1 MNRKSISAATFAA
14 VYMPIV
20 TLLGSIG
27 ASIVLWKGGS
37 NLMVGTLTYGTL
49 AAFITYALQ
58 FFYPIRDM
66 ARIFTDLQS
75 AQASAE
81 RIMSLLET
89 EPDI

>member
-37 NLMVGTLTYGTL
+37 NLMVGTLTYGTRC
-49 AAFITYALQ
+49 
-58 FFYPIRDM
+58 FYN
-66 ARIFTDLQS
+66 LCS
-75 AQASAE
+75 AVFLSY
-81 RIMSLLET
+81 
-89 EPDI
+89 

>member
-1 MNRKSISAATFAA
+1 MNHKSISAATLLQ
-14 VYMPIV
+14 YICQL

-58 FFYPIRDM
+58 FLSY
-66 ARIFTDLQS
+66 
-75 AQASAE
+75 
-81 RIMSLLET
+81 
-89 EPDI
+89 